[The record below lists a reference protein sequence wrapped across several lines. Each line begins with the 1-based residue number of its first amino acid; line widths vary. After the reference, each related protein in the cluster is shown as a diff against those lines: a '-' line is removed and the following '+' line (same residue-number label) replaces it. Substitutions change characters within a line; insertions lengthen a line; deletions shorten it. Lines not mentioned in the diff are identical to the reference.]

1 MQMTSTTQQV
11 QVQVPAGVGPGG
23 AIEFSNPMAPGQM
36 LGLSVPAGMKA
47 GDTFAV
53 TLPASQALPYQ
64 AGPPAGGQPHQVLI
78 QMQGVPTSAVIPA
91 IDHEGRRMSA
101 GGRFTVATANGQ
113 TVLVNRKGFAPGQQ
127 IQFMSAPM
135 VGVPTAPRPPD
146 DTAVAQYE
154 QLLAGVTQIIVQD
167 MRRCNEPTVEMAALR
182 MFGKTAG
189 GSVGLMGTL
198 YLVINEASPSHTS
211 RLPPKV
217 IEIADARDSGSAELQ
232 LSDGRVVMQLSNPE
246 WRGAQIAQEVAE
258 KRRKDWLRP
267 EVQMMDRE
275 DLVRVTD
282 ETVRSDSW
290 CSDCAPPLDSLPQTR
305 VSHPHSTDETLKQ
318 GFQQVAPA
326 SANSQTIVR
335 GKLGSSAVR
344 LLSCSRSLPFLR
356 LTSTTSCRKC
366 AAGILWRACST
377 PRRGGVIFMALLST
391 SMAEAEARSQT
402 VTRSFLTSA
411 CRCRCV
417 RTCWPCSSTESPS
430 TRLAECRRSPLIL
443 NLHTHHMVR
452 WG

>member
-113 TVLVNRKGFAPGQQ
+113 TVLVNCKGFAPGQQ

-211 RLPPKV
+211 RLPPKD
-217 IEIADARDSGSAELQ
+217 IEIADHARDSGSAELQ

-335 GKLGSSAVR
+335 GKLGVFCCPIAFLLAFTPIPAPDVHYQLQEVR
-344 LLSCSRSLPFLR
+344 SGNTVEGVLYTQKGRSYFHG
-356 LTSTTSCRKC
+356 
-366 AAGILWRACST
+366 AFVYEHG
-377 PRRGGVIFMALLST
+377 RGGGQIPDGDTLVFNERVPLQVRKDMLAVLVHRITFNALGG
-391 SMAEAEARSQT
+391 MPEKPPDPQPA
-402 VTRSFLTSA
+402 
-411 CRCRCV
+411 
-417 RTCWPCSSTESPS
+417 
-430 TRLAECRRSPLIL
+430 
-443 NLHTHHMVR
+443 HTPY
-452 WG
+452 G